1 MQTYN
6 RNDDTRNYL
15 ELHEILGIENPKDA
29 DKPLSFRDDPA
40 KINTPLVLNIL
51 ERLSP
56 GISRMITETINADPE
71 LSERMQRGETDL
83 IDVYQMLENT
93 ARPQVAPTART
104 ANNLGSAGFNAHT
117 LSDEEF
123 ERIRQLTRNGHNV
136 RI

>member
-1 MQTYN
+1 MEVRPEQIRGLKTEQRNPRTMDVDLLSTVDMVRRINDEN
-6 RNDDTRNYL
+6 RVL
-15 ELHEILGIENPKDA
+15 ADA
-29 DKPLSFRDDPA
+29 VEEQAEQIAAAVD
-40 KINTPLVLNIL
+40 I
-51 ERLSP
+51 
-56 GISRMITETINADPE
+56 IT
-71 LSERMQRGETDL
+71 ERMQRGETDL